1 MFCERRELN
10 GVRNLKRK
18 ICTKCNIEKDIS
30 EFSKARNRADGYQT
44 WCKSCYKIYRDT
56 HDVNSRKEYHHNYYK
71 ENAIILREKHKIY
84 YSTENGYKRKWVST
98 SLNSHRRR
106 GYDVRISN
114 QQLYDFIQDKYTCA
128 YCGIVLKWESNGGF
142 VDDSPTVDRV
152 DNENYID
159 MNNIQIICT
168 KCNGTKR
175 NRTHKEF
182 VEYCNNIVQ
191 IFG

>member
-56 HDVNSRKEYHHNYYK
+56 QDVNSRKEYHHNYYK

-84 YSTENGYKRKWVST
+84 YSTENGYKRKWVSV

-128 YCGIVLKWESNGGF
+128 YCGTVLKWESNGGF
-142 VDDSPTVDRV
+142 VDNSPTVDRV